1 MTGPATRQG
10 QALRAIH
17 RSHKPRPLVSGPSL
31 LGGLDVE
38 QARTIHRP
46 EETTEQQRKPNSMDC
61 VFNPIYATSFWDLGP
76 VPEDFDSSAEPT
88 PEELETL
95 ERLEWDPLADLG
107 D

>member
-1 MTGPATRQG
+1 
-10 QALRAIH
+10 
-17 RSHKPRPLVSGPSL
+17 
-31 LGGLDVE
+31 
-38 QARTIHRP
+38 
-46 EETTEQQRKPNSMDC
+46 MDC
-61 VFNPIYATSFWDLGP
+61 VFNPIDATSFWDLGP